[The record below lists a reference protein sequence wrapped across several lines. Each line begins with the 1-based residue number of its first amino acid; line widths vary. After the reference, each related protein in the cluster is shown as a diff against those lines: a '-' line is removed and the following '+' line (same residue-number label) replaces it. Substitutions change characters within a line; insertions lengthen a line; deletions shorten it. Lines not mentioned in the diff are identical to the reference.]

1 MLRPLSSILVDS
13 FKQAR
18 KVNPQSAP
26 FSYFYC
32 ARNAAE
38 QQRAE
43 PDEVMRSIVKQLSCS
58 SPDRT
63 VWQPII
69 DTYNERKEQAEEE
82 GGEPARLSTQ
92 DCVDLILAFAEQNP
106 ITIIIDALDECD
118 PAKRHELL
126 TALGTLIRD
135 SSDLVKI
142 FVSSRDDNDIVCRLS
157 DSSNIYIHA
166 RDNGE
171 DIERFVKT
179 KVAQSIRLKRLLD
192 GEVPDYLKDQ
202 IVNALIQGAQGMY
215 VYVSSMAIRHADVA

>member
-1 MLRPLSSILVDS
+1 MNLYAECLRSILVDR

-18 KVNPQSAP
+18 TINPHYAP

-43 PDEVMRSIVKQLSCS
+43 PDEVMRCIVKQLSCN

-63 VWQPII
+63 VWQPVVH
-69 DTYNERKEQAEEE
+69 TYNERKDEAEEE
-82 GGEPARLSTQ
+82 GGEPAKLSMQ

-118 PAKRHELL
+118 SSKRHELM
-126 TALGTLIRD
+126 TALETLIRN
-135 SSDLVKI
+135 SSNLTKI
-142 FVSSRDDNDIVCRLS
+142 FVSSRDDNDIVCRMS
-157 DSSNIYIHA
+157 VSSNVYIHA

-171 DIERFVKT
+171 DIERYVKT
-179 KVAQSIRLKRLLD
+179 EVAQSIAQKRLLE
-192 GEVPDYLKDQ
+192 GNVPEYLRDR

-215 VYVSSMAIRHADVA
+215 ACVKLCGDPGH

>member
-1 MLRPLSSILVDS
+1 MDR

-18 KVNPQSAP
+18 TINPQSAP

-43 PDEVMRSIVKQLSCS
+43 PDEVMRCIVKQISYN

-63 VWQPII
+63 VWQPVVH
-69 DTYNERKEQAEEE
+69 TYNERKEQAEEE
-82 GGEPARLSTQ
+82 GGELAKLSMQ
-92 DCVDLILAFAEQNP
+92 DCVDLILAFAERNP

-118 PAKRHELL
+118 PSKRHELL
-126 TALGTLIRD
+126 AALETLIRD
-135 SSDLVKI
+135 SSNLAKV

-157 DSSNIYIHA
+157 DCSNVYIHA

-171 DIERFVKT
+171 DIERFVRT
-179 KVAQSIRLKRLLD
+179 EVAQCIEQKRLLE
-192 GEVPDYLKDQ
+192 GNVPEYLRDR
-202 IVNALIQGAQGMY
+202 IINALIQGAQGMY
-215 VYVSSMAIRHADVA
+215 AYVSSTAIRDADIA